1 MDYTFDPW
9 LEALGTNGFED
20 DPLLVRL
27 LAAYAPAAS
36 VLAPP
41 GMEAGE
47 EGAVNE
53 GTAGQL
59 HHLLEAMR
67 SRTSATA

>member
-1 MDYTFDPW
+1 MDYIFDPW
-9 LEALGTNGFED
+9 LEALGTNGFGD
-20 DPLLVRL
+20 DPLWVRL

-41 GMEAGE
+41 DTEADE
-47 EGAVNE
+47 KGAVNE
-53 GTAGQL
+53 GTAGQP

-67 SRTSATA
+67 PRRSATT